1 MKPGH
6 AGAGSAQ
13 CQLSGSGGSFVEI
26 DSWASPMSNLVACES
41 CDLLHEEQPLE
52 NRQDAHCVRCGGVL
66 YRGRP
71 RTLEHTLA
79 LSLAAL
85 ALLIVANV
93 YPFLTFTLEGQTQA
107 NRIISGVVMLWKAH
121 YEPLAL
127 LILWASIVAPLG
139 KILATLYVTAPVLAG
154 YAPPGVAWLTR
165 MQKRLAPWA
174 MLDVYM
180 LAVLATLAKLA
191 AMATIRPGPGAW
203 AFVALMLIS
212 AGASAA
218 FDDRAVWEHLE
229 ASQAPA

>member
-1 MKPGH
+1 
-6 AGAGSAQ
+6 
-13 CQLSGSGGSFVEI
+13 
-26 DSWASPMSNLVACES
+26 MSDLVACES

-52 NRQDAHCVRCGGVL
+52 DRQDARCVRCAGLL

-79 LSLAAL
+79 LTLAAL

-107 NRIISGVVMLWKAH
+107 NRIISGVIRLWEAH

-127 LILWASIVAPLG
+127 LILWASVLAPLG
-139 KILATLYVTAPVLAG
+139 KILATLYVTAPLLAG
-154 YAPPGVAWLTR
+154 FAPPGVAWLTR
-165 MQKRLAPWA
+165 LQKSLAPWT

-191 AMATIRPGPGAW
+191 SMATITPGPGAW
-203 AFVALMLIS
+203 AFVALMLVF

-218 FDDRAVWEHLE
+218 FDDRVVWQRLD
-229 ASQAPA
+229 AARAPA

>member
-1 MKPGH
+1 V
-6 AGAGSAQ
+6 
-13 CQLSGSGGSFVEI
+13 SG
-26 DSWASPMSNLVACES
+26 LVACES
-41 CDLLHEEQPLE
+41 CDLLHQEQALE
-52 NRQDAHCVRCGGVL
+52 DRQDARCVRCAGLL

-79 LSLAAL
+79 LTLAAL

-107 NRIISGVVMLWKAH
+107 NRIISGVIRLWEAH

-127 LILWASIVAPLG
+127 LILWASVLAPLG
-139 KILATLYVTAPVLAG
+139 KILATLYVTAPLLAG
-154 YAPPGVAWLTR
+154 FAPPGVAWLTR
-165 MQKRLAPWA
+165 LQKSLAPWA

-191 AMATIRPGPGAW
+191 SMATITPGPGAW
-203 AFVALMLIS
+203 AFVALMLVS

-218 FDDRAVWEHLE
+218 FDDRVVWQRLD
-229 ASQAPA
+229 AARAPA

>member
-1 MKPGH
+1 M
-6 AGAGSAQ
+6 ASAITISTG
-13 CQLSGSGGSFVEI
+13 L
-26 DSWASPMSNLVACES
+26 ASLVACES

-52 NRQDAHCVRCGGVL
+52 ARQDAHCVRCGGLL

-79 LSLAAL
+79 LSIAAL

-93 YPFLTFTLEGQTQA
+93 YPFLTFTMAGQTQA
-107 NRIISGVVMLWKAH
+107 NRIISGVILLWKAD
-121 YEPLAL
+121 YQPVAL
-127 LILWASIVAPLG
+127 LILWASVLAPLA
-139 KILATLYVTAPVLAG
+139 KILAMLYVTAPLLAG
-154 YAPPGVAWLTR
+154 YLPPGIARLTR
-165 MQKRLAPWA
+165 LQKTLAPWA

-191 AMATIRPGPGAW
+191 SMASIKPGPGAW

-218 FDDRAVWEHLE
+218 FDDRTVWLRLE
-229 ASQAPA
+229 KTKAHA

>member
-1 MKPGH
+1 M
-6 AGAGSAQ
+6 
-13 CQLSGSGGSFVEI
+13 SG
-26 DSWASPMSNLVACES
+26 LVACES
-41 CDLLHEEQPLE
+41 CDLLHEERPLE
-52 NRQDAHCVRCGGVL
+52 NRQDARCSRCNGL
-66 YRGRP
+66 LFRGRP

-107 NRIISGVVMLWKAH
+107 NRIISGVILLWKVH
-121 YEPLAL
+121 YQPLAL
-127 LILWASIVAPLG
+127 LILWASIVAPLARN
-139 KILATLYVTAPVLAG
+139 LAMLYVTAPLLAG

-191 AMATIRPGPGAW
+191 SMATITPGPGAW
-203 AFVALMLIS
+203 AFVVLMLVT

-218 FDDRAVWEHLE
+218 FDDRAVWERLE
-229 ASQAPA
+229 AARAPA